1 MTNKIFLIITIT
13 IIFLATTF
21 MVFPQNAAFTEYE
34 INNIC
39 EWATVVL
46 GKTIPIDAIA
56 IEFEDVM
63 EKVSIGMN
71 LV

>member
-1 MTNKIFLIITIT
+1 MI
-13 IIFLATTF
+13 
-21 MVFPQNAAFTEYE
+21 FPQNAAIVENE

-39 EWATVVL
+39 EWATIVI
-46 GKTIPIDAIA
+46 GKTAPIDAIA

-63 EKVSIGMN
+63 EKISIGMN